1 MERVANGVVR
11 NSDASSDSDS
21 DSDTEPT
28 DEETANKVET
38 GRLFRCKHCR
48 ILYACQEK
56 LNMHVIDCED

>member
-11 NSDASSDSDS
+11 NTDASSDS

-28 DEETANKVET
+28 DEETAHKVET
-38 GRLFRCKHCR
+38 GRPFRCKHCR

-56 LNMHVIDCED
+56 LNRHVIDCED